1 MNREEKTLLLNEMN
15 ELISNSEAV
24 VISHYRGLTV
34 AEIGELRK
42 KARELGAELRV
53 TKNRITRLA
62 LKGTKF
68 EGLDEFFKGPTVMA
82 YSNDPISACKL
93 CVEFAKTN
101 EKFAVVG
108 GALSSGV
115 LSMAEI
121 ERLATIP
128 SMDELRAK
136 LIALIQTP
144 GSQIARVA
152 KAYSEKEAA

>member
-1 MNREEKTLLLNEMN
+1 MNREEKSELLNEIN
-15 ELISNSEAV
+15 SVISGSEAV
-24 VISHYRGLTV
+24 VISHYKGLTV
-34 AEIGELRK
+34 AEMGELRK

-68 EGLDEFFKGPTVMA
+68 EALDELFKGPTIMA
-82 YSNDPISACKL
+82 YSADPISACKL
-93 CVEFAKTN
+93 CVEFAKAN
-101 EKFAVVG
+101 EKFLVVG
-108 GALSSGV
+108 GALSSGT

-136 LIALIQTP
+136 IIGLLQAPGAAL
-144 GSQIARVA
+144 ARVT

>member
-1 MNREEKTLLLNEMN
+1 VNREEKTLLLNEMN

-34 AEIGELRK
+34 AEMGELRK

-93 CVEFAKTN
+93 CVEFAKSN
-101 EKFAVVG
+101 EKFVVVG

-115 LSMAEI
+115 LSMAEV

-128 SMDELRAK
+128 SMDELRAR
-136 LIALIQTP
+136 LIALLQTP

>member
-1 MNREEKTLLLNEMN
+1 MNG
-15 ELISNSEAV
+15 LISGSEAV

-34 AEIGELRK
+34 AEMGELRK

-68 EGLDEFFKGPTVMA
+68 EGLDDLFKGPTIMA
-82 YSNDPISACKL
+82 YSSDPISACKL
-93 CVEFAKTN
+93 CVQFAKEN
-101 EKFAVVG
+101 EKFLVVG

-136 LIALIQTP
+136 IIGLLQAL
-144 GSQIARVA
+144 GAALARVT

>member
-1 MNREEKTLLLNEMN
+1 MNREEKAALLSEMN
-15 ELISNSEAV
+15 GLISGSEAV

-34 AEIGELRK
+34 AEMGELRK

-68 EGLDEFFKGPTVMA
+68 EGLDDLFKGPTIMA
-82 YSNDPISACKL
+82 YSSDPISACKL
-93 CVEFAKTN
+93 CVQFAKEN
-101 EKFAVVG
+101 EKFLVVG

-136 LIALIQTP
+136 IIGLLQAPGAAL
-144 GSQIARVA
+144 ARVT

>member
-1 MNREEKTLLLNEMN
+1 M
-15 ELISNSEAV
+15 

-34 AEIGELRK
+34 AEMGELRK

-68 EGLDEFFKGPTVMA
+68 EGLDDLFKGPTIMA
-82 YSNDPISACKL
+82 YSSDPISACKL
-93 CVEFAKTN
+93 CVQFAKEN
-101 EKFAVVG
+101 EKFLVVG

-136 LIALIQTP
+136 IIGLLQAPGAAL
-144 GSQIARVA
+144 ARVT